1 MRLDII
7 CGNVNYN
14 NRFVHYRLWNLST
27 KQLVIITSWW
37 IIASKAAAGVT
48 LDQRTLSS
56 LAYLCPDISWWI
68 VPLCMWDRRTDGR
81 TGVVDGWGASAVIG
95 ECRVFGQTQSW
106 QIEPLILWTWP
117 FGTIFTRQHRWAS
130 RGPSGLLGQKKTLF
144 SISVFSSVVKHCPLW
159 PFSSSSTATAHSTNS
174 TECLGLCV
182 DLAQV
187 SLYP

>member
-1 MRLDII
+1 MRLNII

-37 IIASKAAAGVT
+37 IIASKAVAGVT

-68 VPLCMWDRRTDGR
+68 VPLCMWDRRTNGR

-106 QIEPLILWTWP
+106 QIEPLILYGRDLLALSSPDNTVEP
-117 FGTIFTRQHRWAS
+117 LGVPPAS
-130 RGPSGLLGQKKTLF
+130 VKKTLF

-187 SLYP
+187 SL